1 MIALT
6 LRCVMLALML
16 LVAGRA
22 SADCAAW
29 PDWEQFKRDYISDQG
44 RVIDPYEGKNITTSE
59 GQSYALFF
67 ALVANDR
74 PAFDLLLSWTENN
87 LAAGDLTQRLPA
99 WLWGQE
105 SKSGKWQVLDDNPAS
120 DADLW
125 IGWTLLQASHLWHSR
140 SYQVTG
146 TLLLNRVAKE
156 EVADLKGFGLMLMPG
171 KAGFIQP
178 DSWMINPSYL
188 PLQLLTRLS
197 ALKGPW
203 PEINRNALRLLQ
215 ETAPKGF
222 APDWYVWQSGSGWRP
237 DNSKGPTGGYDAI
250 RVYLWAGML
259 SDEDPRK
266 ATLLA
271 HFAPM
276 ARLTETA
283 GNPPERVNVL
293 TGEMTNHGNVGF
305 SAALLP
311 FLQESHALTAQQ
323 QRVQQ
328 QPPGSDAYYSSVLN
342 LFGGGWSDNRYR
354 FNAQGDLLPAWDP
367 QCVTSD

>member
-1 MIALT
+1 MMRRLGIL
-6 LRCVMLALML
+6 LLML
-16 LVAGRA
+16 LVAGRVGA
-22 SADCAAW
+22 QCVDW
-29 PDWEQFKRDYISDQG
+29 PDWEHFKQDYISEEG

-59 GQSYALFF
+59 GQSYGLFF

-74 PAFDLLLSWTENN
+74 PMFDRLLGWTENN

-99 WLWGQE
+99 WLWGKE
-105 SKSGKWQVLDDNPAS
+105 EKSGKWQVLDENSAS

-125 IGWTLLQASHLWHSR
+125 IGWTLLEASRLWQSR

-156 EVADLKGFGLMLMPG
+156 EVANLKGFGLMLLPG
-171 KAGFIQP
+171 KTGFSQP
-178 DSWMINPSYL
+178 DSWMVNPSYL
-188 PLQLLTRLS
+188 PLQLLTRVS
-197 ALKGPW
+197 QLKGPW

-215 ETAPKGF
+215 DTAPKGF
-222 APDWYVWQSGSGWRP
+222 APDWSIWQNGSWRP
-237 DNSKGPTGGYDAI
+237 DKTKGPTGGYDAI

-276 ARLTETA
+276 ARLTEES
-283 GNPPERVNVL
+283 GNPPERVNIE
-293 TGEMTNHGNVGF
+293 TGQMTNHGNVGF

-311 FLQESHALTAQQ
+311 FLQGSYALTAQQ
-323 QRVQQ
+323 QRVEQE
-328 QPPGSDAYYSSVLN
+328 PPGSDAYYSSVLN
-342 LFGGGWSDNRYR
+342 LFGSGWNDNRYR
-354 FNAQGDLLPAWDP
+354 FNAQGDLLPAWDS

>member
-1 MIALT
+1 MKRLT
-6 LRCVMLALML
+6 LRLGMLLMLMLAAL
-16 LVAGRA
+16 RA
-22 SADCAAW
+22 SADCAPW
-29 PDWEQFKRDYISDQG
+29 SDWAQFKRDYISEEG
-44 RVIDPYEGKNITTSE
+44 RVIDPSGGKNITTSE

-67 ALVANDR
+67 SLVANDR
-74 PAFDLLLSWTENN
+74 EMFDRLLGWTENN
-87 LAAGDLTQRLPA
+87 LAEGDLTQRLPA

-105 SKSGKWQVLDDNPAS
+105 SGSKKWQVLDKNPAADS
-120 DADLW
+120 DLW
-125 IGWTLLQASHLWHSR
+125 IGWTLLQASRLWHSR

-171 KAGFIQP
+171 KYGFIEG

-188 PLQLLTRLS
+188 PLQLLAGLTR
-197 ALKGPW
+197 LKGPW

-222 APDWYVWQSGSGWRP
+222 SPDWYVWQSGSGWRP
-237 DNSKGPTGGYDAI
+237 DKSKGPTGGYDAI

-259 SDEDPRK
+259 SDDDPRK
-266 ATLLA
+266 ATLLS

-276 ARLTETA
+276 ARLTEEN
-283 GNPPERVNVL
+283 GNPPERVDVL
-293 TGEMTNHGNVGF
+293 TGATINQGNVGF

-311 FLQESHALTAQQ
+311 FLQGSRALTAQQ

-328 QPPGSDAYYSSVLN
+328 QPPGSDAYYSSVLA
-342 LFGGGWSDNRYR
+342 LFGVGWDENRYR
-354 FNAQGDLLPAWDP
+354 FSAQSDLLPAWNQ
-367 QCVTSD
+367 QCKNSD

>member
-1 MIALT
+1 MKRLT
-6 LRCVMLALML
+6 LRLAMALML
-16 LVAGRA
+16 LVTAVSA
-22 SADCAAW
+22 SADCANW
-29 PDWEQFKRDYISDQG
+29 PDWEQFKRDYISEEG
-44 RVIDPYEGKNITTSE
+44 RVIDPSDGKNITTSE

-67 ALVANDR
+67 ALAANDR
-74 PAFDLLLSWTENN
+74 QMFDLLLNWTENN

-105 SKSGKWQVLDDNPAS
+105 SASQKWQVLDNNPAS

-125 IGWTLLQASHLWHSR
+125 IGWTLLQASRLWHSR

-146 TLLLNRVAKE
+146 TLLLSRVAKE

-171 KAGFIQP
+171 KYGFIDD

-188 PLQLLTRLS
+188 PLQLLAGVAHLP
-197 ALKGPW
+197 GPW
-203 PEINRNALRLLQ
+203 AEINRNALRLLQ
-215 ETAPKGF
+215 QSAPKGL
-222 APDWYVWQSGSGWRP
+222 APDWYRWQRGSGWRP
-237 DNSKGPTGGYDAI
+237 DKSKGPLGSYDAI

-259 SDEDPRK
+259 SDDDPRK
-266 ATLLA
+266 ATLLN

-276 ARLTETA
+276 ARLTEEQ

-293 TGEMTNHGNVGF
+293 TGATTNQGNVGF

-311 FLQESHALTAQQ
+311 FLQGSFALTAQQ

-328 QPPGSDAYYSSVLN
+328 QPPGNDAYYSSVLA
-342 LFGGGWSDNRYR
+342 LFGTGWQEKR
-354 FNAQGDLLPAWDP
+354 FRFSAQGDLLPLWEQP
-367 QCVTSD
+367 CKN

>member
-1 MIALT
+1 MIRLI
-6 LRCVMLALML
+6 LRLATML
-16 LVAGRA
+16 LLLAVGRA
-22 SADCAAW
+22 SADCTAW
-29 PDWEQFKRDYISDQG
+29 PDWAQFKRDYISKEG

-74 PAFDLLLSWTENN
+74 PTFDLLLSWTENN

-105 SKSGKWQVLDDNPAS
+105 RASGKWQVLDNNSAS

-140 SYQVTG
+140 GYQVTG
-146 TLLLNRVAKE
+146 TLLLNRIAKE
-156 EVADLKGFGLMLMPG
+156 EVADLTGFGLMLLPG
-171 KAGFIQP
+171 KTGFSQP
-178 DSWMINPSYL
+178 DGWVINPSYL
-188 PLQLLTRLS
+188 PLQLLAS
-197 ALKGPW
+197 VSKLKGPW

-215 ETAPKGF
+215 QTAPQGF
-222 APDWYVWQSGSGWRP
+222 APDWYFWQSGSGWRP
-237 DNSKGPTGGYDAI
+237 DKTKGPTGGYDAI

-259 SDEDPRK
+259 SDKDPRRAALIK
-266 ATLLA
+266 

-276 ARLTETA
+276 ARLTEKMGA
-283 GNPPERVNVL
+283 PPERVNVL
-293 TGEMTNHGNVGF
+293 TGTAANQGNPGF

-311 FLQESHALTAQQ
+311 FLKDSPALAVQQ

-328 QPPGSDAYYSSVLN
+328 LLGSNAYYSSVLA
-342 LFGGGWSDNRYR
+342 LFGSGWDENRYR
-354 FNAQGDLLPAWDP
+354 FSVRGDLLPAWNQ